1 MARRRRGAGSSRSP
15 RRRKAQRRGGF
26 GRFLAVLAV
35 VAVAG
40 WWVGCRGAGHGPL
53 VRVRIPDGAGFA
65 QVTDS
70 LAAHHIVRV
79 PLLFQLYAHLTGA
92 ARHVRP
98 GTYGFREGSGWDRV
112 LRDLAEGRVLTA
124 KLVVPEGF
132 RLAQL
137 TPRIARL
144 TGLAD
149 DAVLRVLQDPET
161 ARRFR
166 VPGPTLEGYLFPAT
180 YSWPVDVPLDTILAT
195 MVRRYRK
202 LWTPERRARADSVGF
217 SEHDAVT
224 LASIVQAEAKVTGD
238 MPAISAVYHN
248 RLRIGMA
255 LQADPT
261 VQYALGQRRRD
272 RLLYADIGSVAA
284 DPYNTYTHRGLPPG
298 PIGSPGDSALDAA
311 LHPADVKYLYF
322 VARPDGTD
330 IFSTTLAQHNRA
342 KAQVKALIAAESL
355 TVRDVGRASPGA
367 PAADSALSAPPLSP
381 AAPGRSRNRR

>member
-1 MARRRRGAGSSRSP
+1 MV
-15 RRRKAQRRGGF
+15 
-26 GRFLAVLAV
+26 AVLAV

-40 WWVGCRGAGHGPL
+40 WWVGCRGAGHGPV

-70 LAAHHIVRV
+70 LAAHHVVRV

-92 ARHVRP
+92 SRHVKP
-98 GTYGFREGSGWDRV
+98 GTYGFREGTGWDRV

-132 RLAQL
+132 RLAQIA
-137 TPRIARL
+137 PRLARL
-144 TGLAD
+144 TGLPD
-149 DAVLRVLQDPET
+149 DAVLRLLQDPET
-161 ARRFR
+161 ARRLR
-166 VPGPTLEGYLFPAT
+166 VPGPSLEGYLFPAT
-180 YSWPVDVPLDTILAT
+180 YSWPVDAPIDTILLT

-202 LWTPERRARADSVGF
+202 AWTPERRARADSAGL
-217 SEHDAVT
+217 SERDAVT
-224 LASIVQAEAKVTGD
+224 LASIVQAEAKVTAD

-261 VQYALGQRRRD
+261 VQYALGQRRHD

-284 DPYNTYTHRGLPPG
+284 NPYNTYTHRGLPPG

-311 LHPADVKYLYF
+311 LRPANVNYLYF

-355 TVRDVGRASPGA
+355 AAREVGRSTAGA
-367 PAADSALSAPPLSP
+367 AAAESAGTGLLLSP
-381 AAPGRSRNRR
+381 AAPGRSRANR